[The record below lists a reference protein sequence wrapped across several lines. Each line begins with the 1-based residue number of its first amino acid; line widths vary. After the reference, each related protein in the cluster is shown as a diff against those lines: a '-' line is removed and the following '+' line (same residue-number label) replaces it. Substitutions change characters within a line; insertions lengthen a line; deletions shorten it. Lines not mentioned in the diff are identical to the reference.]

1 MAPRPNFCDRYWLRN
16 RWFRCSVFFPPKLVK
31 KITLLRKKC
40 DSERP
45 CLLDVRQVSRI
56 SINNLIFIFSKNLRS
71 LRFRSNFAQPS
82 VMGPSFTK
90 QNISDIHYRMW
101 PPEAKLGHVV
111 KIAIPLIS
119 LKLCTTIDNGF
130 LIYHAKY
137 FRRASKDVTS
147 RVKTRSGRQY
157 REPLDFTQTSHNDRP
172 KPRTIYQLNRSRGF
186 WVTYHE

>member
-1 MAPRPNFCDRYWLRN
+1 MPRSTKKTIAIVAGTFSYNSWMSIFFSRFFSRFNAFCRN
-16 RWFRCSVFFPPKLVK
+16 CGFVYKE
-31 KITLLRKKC
+31 KC
-40 DSERP
+40 DSERQ
-45 CLLDVRQVSRI
+45 CLSDVRQVSRI
-56 SINNLIFIFSKNLRS
+56 SIHNVIFIFSRNLRS

-90 QNISDIHYRMW
+90 QNISDRHHRMW

-111 KIAIPLIS
+111 KIAIPSIS

-147 RVKTRSGRQY
+147 RGKNRPGRQN
-157 REPLDFTQTSHNDRP
+157 RDPFDFAQTSHNDR
-172 KPRTIYQLNRSRGF
+172 
-186 WVTYHE
+186 

>member
-1 MAPRPNFCDRYWLRN
+1 MPRSTKKTIAIVAGTFSYNSYCFFSRFNAFCRN
-16 RWFRCSVFFPPKLVK
+16 CGFFYKE
-31 KITLLRKKC
+31 KC

-45 CLLDVRQVSRI
+45 CLSYVRQVSRI
-56 SINNLIFIFSKNLRS
+56 SIHHVIFIFSRNLRS

-90 QNISDIHYRMW
+90 QNISDRHHRMW

-111 KIAIPLIS
+111 KIAIPSIS

-147 RVKTRSGRQY
+147 RGKNRPGRQN
-157 REPLDFTQTSHNDRP
+157 RDPFDFAQTSHNDR
-172 KPRTIYQLNRSRGF
+172 
-186 WVTYHE
+186 